1 MTRQFNPLDAGLN
14 PKAVQDLY
22 NIVLTQKLV
31 LEAKLDRIK
40 KELAVGACAFKDGQV
55 EPEKM
60 EQGLLNLICYIEAKV
75 QIEDEL
81 DVEQGSIELVNKH
94 LEWVKEHY
102 AKNKKTN

>member
-14 PKAVQDLY
+14 PKAVQELY

-40 KELAVGACAFKDGQV
+40 KELAVGACALEDGTANLDQA
-55 EPEKM
+55 K
-60 EQGLLNLICYIEAKV
+60 QGMLNLICYIEAKV

-81 DVEQGSIELVNKH
+81 DVEQGSIDLVNKH
-94 LEWVKEHY
+94 LEWVKKHY
-102 AKNKKTN
+102 ESKKEN